1 MTIAVSFPLITEQ
14 REGSHFQNQC
24 SCNSRSQGKKFI
36 SDPTVGFCGNSFKNV
51 RKHRF
56 HALQGD
62 IDKEHIPETEFYAS
76 CPPYT
81 LAYTFGNP
89 LLKHVRALFSTPLA
103 PFLLPEVKL

>member
-14 REGSHFQNQC
+14 REGSYFQNQC

-62 IDKEHIPETEFYAS
+62 NDKEHIPETEFYAS

-81 LAYTFGNP
+81 LAYSLTTLSLNTYVRFFLLP
-89 LLKHVRALFSTPLA
+89 LP